1 MAAMS
6 HDRTKAAPFPVDRN
20 DLELIKGAHP
30 PHWRNPDPTGPYN
43 LVVIGAGPAGLTAA
57 REAASLGAKV
67 ALIERGLIGGVCIN
81 VGCIPS
87 KSLIRTARL
96 YADMRD
102 AENFGGDAPDR
113 LPVDFQRA
121 MTRMRRIRQRISR
134 GDSAKTIASEGIDLY
149 FGEARFSGRD
159 TITVADKTL
168 RFRKALVATG
178 ASPSLPA
185 IPGLV
190 EAGYLNNENVFDL
203 VERPQRLLVIGG
215 GPLGCEAAQA
225 FCLLG
230 VKVILAQRDP
240 MFLPGEERDAAQ
252 ILSDALAREGVEVRL
267 NTEVVAVRTKDGK
280 KLADLVRDDDTTTI
294 SVDEIL
300 TGIGRSPNVDGLDL
314 EIAGVAYDAN
324 GIKVDDYL
332 RTTNP
337 LVYAAG
343 DVCLDY
349 KFTHTAEATARI
361 VVQNALFFGRRKLSE
376 LVVPWCTYTDPEI
389 AHVGL
394 YPAEARQNA
403 VPVKTY
409 TVLMHDVAR
418 AVMDGEEDGFVKVHV
433 KEGSDRILG
442 ATVVASHAGEMI
454 NAVSLAIASG
464 MGLHALADVIHPF
477 PTQAQ
482 GIKMAGD
489 AYRRTRLTP
498 FWTRLSKRWLA
509 WTRR

>member
-1 MAAMS
+1 MWG
-6 HDRTKAAPFPVDRN
+6 DRTGASAFPVDRN
-20 DLELIKGAHP
+20 DINLIKHAHP
-30 PHWRNPDPTGPYN
+30 PHWKNPEPDGPYN

-57 REAASLGAKV
+57 RDAAGLGAKV
-67 ALIERGLIGGVCIN
+67 ALIERNLIGGACVN

-87 KSLIRTARL
+87 KSIIRTARL

-102 AENFGGDAPDR
+102 AESFGGDTPDQ
-113 LPVDFQRA
+113 LHVDFQRA
-121 MTRMRRIRQRISR
+121 MTRMRQIRQRISR
-134 GDSAKTIASEGIDLY
+134 ADSAATIASEGIDLY
-149 FGEARFSGRD
+149 FGEARFAGPD
-159 TITVADKTL
+159 AVMVADKTL
-168 RFRKALVATG
+168 CFRKALIATG
-178 ASPSLPA
+178 ARPGLPA
-185 IPGLV
+185 IPGLA
-190 EAGYLNNENVFDL
+190 EAGYLSNETMFNL
-203 VERPQRLLVIGG
+203 TACPPRLLVIGG

-230 VKVILAQRDP
+230 AKVILAQRDP

-252 ILSDALAREGVEVRL
+252 VLSDALAREGIEVRL
-267 NTEVVAVRTKDGK
+267 NTEVVAVRTAGGK

-294 SVDEIL
+294 SVDEIV

-314 EIAGVAYDAN
+314 ESAGVAYDPD

-337 LVYAAG
+337 RVYAAG

-349 KFTHTAEATARI
+349 KFTHTAEASARI
-361 VVQNALFFGRRKLSE
+361 VVQNALFLGRKRLSE

-389 AHVGL
+389 AHVGF
-394 YPAEARQNA
+394 YPAQARQNGI
-403 VPVKTY
+403 PVKTY

-418 AVMDGEEDGFVKVHV
+418 AVMDGEEEGFVKIHV

-454 NAVSLAIASG
+454 NAVSLAIKSG

-489 AYRRTRLTP
+489 AYRRTRFTS
-498 FWTRLSKRWLA
+498 FWRQLSARWLA
-509 WTRR
+509 WSRRWP

>member
-1 MAAMS
+1 MS
-6 HDRTKAAPFPVDRN
+6 HERTKAAAFPVDRN
-20 DLELIKGAHP
+20 DAELIRGAHP
-30 PHWRNPDPTGPYN
+30 PHWRNPEPDGPYN

-67 ALIERGLIGGVCIN
+67 ALVERGLIGGACVN

-87 KSLIRTARL
+87 KALIRTSRL

-102 AENFGGDAPDR
+102 AEQFGGDTPKNLR
-113 LPVDFQRA
+113 VDFQRA
-121 MTRMRRIRQRISR
+121 MTRMRQIRQRISHA
-134 GDSAKTIASEGIDLY
+134 DAAEAVASGGIDLY
-149 FGEARFSGRD
+149 FGEARFASRD
-159 TITVADKTL
+159 TIAVAGKIL
-168 RFRKALVATG
+168 RFKKAMIATG
-178 ASPSLPA
+178 ARPNLPS

-190 EAGYLNNENVFDL
+190 EAGYLSNENMFDL
-203 VERPQRLLVIGG
+203 VACPERLLVIGG

-230 VKVILAQRDP
+230 AKVVLAQREP

-280 KLADLVRDDDTTTI
+280 KFADMVRDDETTTVA
-294 SVDEIL
+294 VDEIL
-300 TGIGRSPNVDGLDL
+300 TGIGRSANVDGLDL
-314 EIAGVAYDAN
+314 ELAGVAYDAA
-324 GIKVDDYL
+324 GIKVDDHL
-332 RTTNP
+332 RTTND
-337 LVYAAG
+337 LIYAAG
-343 DVCLDY
+343 DVCLEH
-349 KFTHTAEATARI
+349 KFTHTAEASARI
-361 VVQNALFFGRRKLSE
+361 VVRNALFRGRKKLSE

-394 YPAEARQNA
+394 YPAEARKNA

-409 TVLMHDVAR
+409 TILMHDVAR
-418 AVMDGEEDGFVKVHV
+418 AVMDGEEEGFVKIHV

-464 MGLHALADVIHPF
+464 MGLSALADVIHPF
-477 PTQAQ
+477 PTQAA
-482 GIKMAGD
+482 GIKMAAD
-489 AYRRTRLTP
+489 AYRQARLTP
-498 FWTRLSKRWLA
+498 LRKRLADRWLA
-509 WTRR
+509 WSRR

>member
-1 MAAMS
+1 MS
-6 HDRTKAAPFPVDRN
+6 REKTKAAAFPVDRN
-20 DLELIKGAHP
+20 DFELIKGAHP
-30 PHWRNPDPTGPYN
+30 PHWRNPEPDGLYN

-57 REAASLGAKV
+57 HEAAGLGGKV
-67 ALIERGLIGGVCIN
+67 ALIERRLIGGACIN

-87 KSLIRTARL
+87 KSIIRTARL

-102 AENFGGDAPDR
+102 AENLGGDTPQR
-113 LPVDFQRA
+113 LHADFQRA
-121 MTRMRRIRQRISR
+121 MTRMRQIRQRISR
-134 GDSAKTIASEGIDLY
+134 ADAAATIVAKGIDLY
-149 FGEARFSGRD
+149 FGEARFSGPD
-159 TITVADKTL
+159 TVVVADKTL
-168 RFRKALVATG
+168 RFRKALIATG
-178 ASPSLPA
+178 ARPEFPS

-190 EAGYLNNENVFDL
+190 EAGYLTNETMFDL
-203 VERPQRLLVIGG
+203 TNCPPRLLVIGG
-215 GPLGCEAAQA
+215 GPLGCETAQA
-225 FCLLG
+225 FRLLG
-230 VKVILAQRDP
+230 ADVVLAQREP

-252 ILSDALAREGVEVRL
+252 ILSDALAREGIDVRL
-267 NTEVVAVRTKDGK
+267 NTEVVAVRTGDGK
-280 KLADLVRDDDTTTI
+280 KLADLVREDDTTTI
-294 SVDEIL
+294 SVDEIV
-300 TGIGRSPNVDGLDL
+300 TGIGRSPNVDGLGL
-314 EIAGVAYDAN
+314 ETADVAYDAS

-337 LVYAAG
+337 HIYASG
-343 DVCLDY
+343 DVCLAY

-361 VVQNALFFGRRKLSE
+361 VVRNALFFGRKRLSE

-394 YPAEARQNA
+394 YPVEARRNGI
-403 VPVKTY
+403 PVKTY

-418 AVMDGEEDGFVKVHV
+418 AVMDGEEEGFVKIHV

-454 NAVSLAIASG
+454 NAVSLAIKSG

-489 AYRRTRLTP
+489 AYRRTRFTSFRRHLTA
-498 FWTRLSKRWLA
+498 RWLA
-509 WTRR
+509 WSRR

>member
-6 HDRTKAAPFPVDRN
+6 RDRPRAAAFPVDSN
-20 DLELIKGAHP
+20 DIDLIKSVHP
-30 PHWRNPDPTGPYN
+30 PRWKNPKPGGTYN

-67 ALIERGLIGGVCIN
+67 ALIERNLIGGACVN

-87 KSLIRTARL
+87 KSIIRTARL
-96 YADMRD
+96 YADIRD
-102 AENFGGDAPDR
+102 AETFGGDTPKHVR
-113 LPVDFQRA
+113 VDFQRA
-121 MTRMRRIRQRISR
+121 MTRMRQIRQRIGR
-134 GDSAKTIASEGIDLY
+134 ADAAETLASEGIDLY
-149 FGEARFSGRD
+149 FGEARFSGQD
-159 TITVADKTL
+159 SILVAGQSL

-178 ASPSLPA
+178 AHPTLPT
-185 IPGLV
+185 IPGLA
-190 EAGYLNNENVFDL
+190 EAGYLSNETMFDL
-203 VERPQRLLVIGG
+203 VDCPKRLLVIGG
-215 GPLGCEAAQA
+215 GPLGCETAQA

-230 VKVILAQRDP
+230 AKVILAQSDP

-267 NTEVVAVRTKDGK
+267 NTSVVAVRTAGGK

-294 SVDEIL
+294 SVDQIV

-314 EIAGVAYDAN
+314 ENAGVAYDAS
-324 GIKVDDYL
+324 GIRVDDYL

-337 LVYAAG
+337 RIYAAG
-343 DVCLDY
+343 DVCLEY

-361 VVQNALFFGRRKLSE
+361 AVRNALFLGRGRLSK

-394 YPAEARQNA
+394 YPAQARQNGI
-403 VPVKTY
+403 PVKTY

-418 AVMDGEEDGFVKVHV
+418 AVMDGEEEGFVKIHV

-454 NAVSLAIASG
+454 NAVSLAIRSG

-489 AYRRTRLTP
+489 AYRRTRLTS
-498 FWTRLSKRWLA
+498 FWRHLSARWLA
-509 WTRR
+509 WSRR

>member
-1 MAAMS
+1 MS
-6 HDRTKAAPFPVDRN
+6 RDRTKAAAFPVDRN
-20 DLELIKGAHP
+20 DLDLIKSAHP

-67 ALIERGLIGGVCIN
+67 ALIERGLIGGACVN

-102 AENFGGDAPDR
+102 AENFGGDTPDR
-113 LPVDFQRA
+113 LQVDFQRA
-121 MTRMRRIRQRISR
+121 MTRMRQIRQRISR
-134 GDSAKTIASEGIDLY
+134 ADSAEIIVSEGIDLY

-159 TITVADKTL
+159 TIAVADKTL
-168 RFRKALVATG
+168 HFRKALVATG
-178 ASPSLPA
+178 ARPSRPA

-190 EAGYLNNENVFDL
+190 EAGYLNNENAFDL
-203 VERPQRLLVIGG
+203 VDRPQRLLVIGG

-267 NTEVVAVRTKDGK
+267 NTEVVAVRTEGGK

-294 SVDEIL
+294 SVDEIV

-314 EIAGVAYDAN
+314 ENAGVAYDAN

-343 DVCLDY
+343 DVCLEY

-361 VVQNALFFGRRKLSE
+361 VVRNALFFGRKRLSE

-394 YPAEARQNA
+394 YPAQARKNGI
-403 VPVKTY
+403 PVKTY

-418 AVMDGEEDGFVKVHV
+418 AVMDGEEEGFVKVHV

-477 PTQAQ
+477 PTQAE

-498 FWTRLSKRWLA
+498 FWMRLSQRWLA
-509 WTRR
+509 WSRQ

>member
-1 MAAMS
+1 MAR
-6 HDRTKAAPFPVDRN
+6 DRTGAPAFPVDSN
-20 DLELIKGAHP
+20 DINLIKSAHP
-30 PHWRNPDPTGPYN
+30 PHWKNPEPDGPYN

-57 REAASLGAKV
+57 REAANLGAKV
-67 ALIERGLIGGVCIN
+67 ALIERALIGGARVN

-87 KSLIRTARL
+87 KAIIRTARL

-102 AENFGGDAPDR
+102 AENFGGDTPDR
-113 LPVDFQRA
+113 LHVDFQRA
-121 MTRMRRIRQRISR
+121 MTRMRQIRQRISR
-134 GDSAKTIASEGIDLY
+134 ADSAASLASEGIDLY
-149 FGEARFSGRD
+149 FGEARFSGPD
-159 TITVADKTL
+159 TVVVAGQTL

-178 ASPSLPA
+178 ARAALPT
-185 IPGLV
+185 IPGLT
-190 EAGYLNNENVFDL
+190 EAGYLSNETMFDL
-203 VERPQRLLVIGG
+203 TDCPKRLLVIGG
-215 GPLGCEAAQA
+215 GPLGCETAQA

-230 VKVILAQRDP
+230 AKVILAQSDP

-267 NTEVVAVRTKDGK
+267 NTEVVAVRTGGGR

-294 SVDEIL
+294 SVDEII

-314 EIAGVAYDAN
+314 EHAGVAYDAT

-337 LVYAAG
+337 RIYAAG
-343 DVCLDY
+343 DVCLAY

-361 VVQNALFFGRRKLSE
+361 VVQNALFLGRSKLSE
-376 LVVPWCTYTDPEI
+376 LVIPWCTYTDPEI

-394 YPAEARQNA
+394 YPAEARQNGI
-403 VPVKTY
+403 PVKTY

-418 AVMDGEEDGFVKVHV
+418 AVMDGEEEGFVKIHV
-433 KEGSDRILG
+433 REGSDRILG

-454 NAVSLAIASG
+454 NAVSLAIKSG
-464 MGLHALADVIHPF
+464 MGLLALADVIHPF

-482 GIKMAGD
+482 GIKMAAD
-489 AYRRTRLTP
+489 AYRRTRFTS
-498 FWTRLSKRWLA
+498 FWRHVTTRWLERS
-509 WTRR
+509 RR

>member
-1 MAAMS
+1 MPR
-6 HDRTKAAPFPVDRN
+6 DRRKAAAFPVDRN
-20 DLELIKGAHP
+20 DLELIRNAHP
-30 PHWRNPDPTGPYN
+30 PHWRNPEPTGTYN

-67 ALIERGLIGGVCIN
+67 ALIERGLIGGACVN

-102 AENFGGDAPDR
+102 AENFGGDTPKR
-113 LPVDFQRA
+113 VRVDFQRA
-121 MTRMRRIRQRISR
+121 MTRMRQIRQRISR
-134 GDSAKTIASEGIDLY
+134 GDSAEAIASEGIDLY
-149 FGEARFSGRD
+149 FGEARFSGQD
-159 TITVADKTL
+159 SILVAGKTL

-178 ASPSLPA
+178 ARPSLPA
-185 IPGLV
+185 IPGLA
-190 EAGYLNNENVFDL
+190 EAGYLSNETLFDL
-203 VERPQRLLVIGG
+203 VDCPKRLLVIGG
-215 GPLGCEAAQA
+215 GPLGCETAQA
-225 FCLLG
+225 LCLLG
-230 VKVILAQRDP
+230 AKVILAQSDP

-267 NTEVVAVRTKDGK
+267 NTLVAAVRTEGGK
-280 KLADLVRDDDTTTI
+280 KLADLVRDDEITTI
-294 SVDEIL
+294 SVDEIV

-314 EIAGVAYDAN
+314 ENAGVAYDAS

-337 LVYAAG
+337 LIYAAG
-343 DVCLDY
+343 DVCLKH

-361 VVQNALFFGRRKLSE
+361 VVRNALFLGRRKLSE

-394 YPAEARQNA
+394 YPIEARENGI
-403 VPVKTY
+403 PVKTY

-418 AVMDGEEDGFVKVHV
+418 AVMDGEEEGFVKVHV

-454 NAVSLAIASG
+454 NAVSLAITSG
-464 MGLHALADVIHPF
+464 MGLRALADVIHPF
-477 PTQAQ
+477 PTQAE

-498 FWTRLSKRWLA
+498 FWTRLTNRWLA
-509 WTRR
+509 WSRR

>member
-1 MAAMS
+1 MS
-6 HDRTKAAPFPVDRN
+6 HEKTKAAAFPVDRN
-20 DLELIKGAHP
+20 DAELIRGAHP

-67 ALIERGLIGGVCIN
+67 ALIERSLIGGVCIN

-87 KSLIRTARL
+87 KAVIRTARL

-102 AENFGGDAPDR
+102 AGNFGGDTPKHVR
-113 LPVDFQRA
+113 VDFQRA
-121 MTRMRRIRQRISR
+121 MTRMRQIRRRISR
-134 GDSAKTIASEGIDLY
+134 ADSAESLASEGIDLY
-149 FGEARFSGRD
+149 FGEARFSGPD
-159 TITVADKTL
+159 SILVAGQTL
-168 RFRKALVATG
+168 HFRKALVATG
-178 ASPSLPA
+178 AHARLPT
-185 IPGLV
+185 IPGLT
-190 EAGYLNNENVFDL
+190 EAGYLSNETMFDL
-203 VERPQRLLVIGG
+203 ADCPKRLLVIGG
-215 GPLGCEAAQA
+215 GQLGCEMAQT
-225 FCLLG
+225 FCLFG
-230 VKVILAQRDP
+230 ANVILAQRDP

-267 NTEVVAVRTKDGK
+267 NTEVVAVRTAGGK
-280 KLADLVRDDDTTTI
+280 KLADLVRDDETTTI
-294 SVDEIL
+294 SVDEIV

-314 EIAGVAYDAN
+314 ENAGVAYDAD

-337 LVYAAG
+337 RIYAAG
-343 DVCLDY
+343 DVCLEH

-361 VVQNALFFGRRKLSE
+361 VVRNALFFGRGKLSD

-394 YPAEARQNA
+394 YPTEARQNG

-418 AVMDGEEDGFVKVHV
+418 AVMDGEEEGFVKIHV
-433 KEGSDRILG
+433 REGSDRILG

-454 NAVSLAIASG
+454 NAVSLAIRSG

-482 GIKMAGD
+482 GIKMAGN
-489 AYRRTRLTP
+489 AYRRTRLTA
-498 FWTRLSKRWLA
+498 FWKHLAGRWLA
-509 WTRR
+509 WSRR

>member
-1 MAAMS
+1 MS
-6 HDRTKAAPFPVDRN
+6 YEKTKAAAFPVDRN
-20 DLELIKGAHP
+20 DAALIRGAHP

-67 ALIERGLIGGVCIN
+67 ALVERSLIGGVCIN

-87 KSLIRTARL
+87 KTVIRTARL

-102 AENFGGDAPDR
+102 AENFGGDTPKHVG
-113 LPVDFQRA
+113 VDFQRA
-121 MTRMRRIRQRISR
+121 MTRMRQIRRRISHA
-134 GDSAKTIASEGIDLY
+134 DSAESLASEGIDLY

-159 TITVADKTL
+159 SILVAGQTL
-168 RFRKALVATG
+168 HFRKALVATG
-178 ASPSLPA
+178 SRARLPT
-185 IPGLV
+185 IPGLA
-190 EAGYLNNENVFDL
+190 EAGYLSNETMFDL
-203 VERPQRLLVIGG
+203 ADCPKRLLVIGG
-215 GPLGCEAAQA
+215 GQLGCEMAQA
-225 FCLLG
+225 FCLFG
-230 VKVILAQRDP
+230 ANVILAQRDP

-267 NTEVVAVRTKDGK
+267 NTEVVAVRTAGGK
-280 KLADLVRDDDTTTI
+280 KLADLVRDDETTTI
-294 SVDEIL
+294 SVDEIV

-314 EIAGVAYDAN
+314 ENAGVAYDAN
-324 GIKVDDYL
+324 GIKVDDHL

-337 LVYAAG
+337 RIYAAG
-343 DVCLDY
+343 DVCLGH

-361 VVQNALFFGRRKLSE
+361 VVRNALFFGRRKLSE

-394 YPAEARQNA
+394 YPAEARQNG

-418 AVMDGEEDGFVKVHV
+418 AVMDGEEEGFVKIHV
-433 KEGSDRILG
+433 REGSDRILG

-454 NAVSLAIASG
+454 NAVSLAIRSG
-464 MGLHALADVIHPF
+464 MGLNALADVIHPF

-489 AYRRTRLTP
+489 AYRRTRLTS
-498 FWTRLSKRWLA
+498 FWKHLAGRWLA
-509 WTRR
+509 WSRR